1 MKSTGII
8 FDIKKMALHDGPG
21 IRTTIFLKGC
31 PLTCWWCHN
40 PESQKL
46 EPEKILRKRSNA
58 SKSPREETVGREV
71 SVEEVIAEI
80 EKDTIF
86 YDESGGGVTLSGGEP
101 LMQIDFLAQLL
112 AYCKDHQ
119 IHTILDT
126 CGYVSWKEL
135 EKIKDNVDLFLYDI
149 KIMNDELHKNY
160 TGVSNTRILSNLEKL
175 ASEGK
180 NIVIRFPVIPGIT
193 DTKENIDEFV
203 AFLCTLGSI
212 EEINLLPYHSL
223 GKRKYIQLKRR
234 DLLEDLEPPT
244 PETLDTLSK
253 KFINLGYK
261 VKIGG

>member
-40 PESQKL
+40 PESQRS
-46 EPEKILRKRSNA
+46 EPEKILKKRSSA
-58 SKSPREETVGREV
+58 SKTPREETVGREV
-71 SVEEVIAEI
+71 SVTEVIAEI
-80 EKDTIF
+80 EKDNIF
-86 YDESGGGVTLSGGEP
+86 YDESGGGVTFSGGEP
-101 LMQIDFLAQLL
+101 LMQIEFLTQLL
-112 AYCKDHQ
+112 TYCKDHQ
-119 IHTILDT
+119 IQTILDT
-126 CGYVSWKEL
+126 CGYVDWEEM
-135 EKIKDNVDLFLYDI
+135 EKIKGNVDLFLYDI

-160 TGVSNTRILSNLEKL
+160 TGVSNLRILSNLEKL
-175 ASEGK
+175 VSDGK
-180 NIVIRFPVIPGIT
+180 NVVIRFPVIPGIT
-193 DTKENIDEFV
+193 DTKENIDEV
-203 AFLCTLGSI
+203 VTFLSTLGSI

-244 PETLDTLSK
+244 PEALDALSK
-253 KFINLGYK
+253 KFISLGYK